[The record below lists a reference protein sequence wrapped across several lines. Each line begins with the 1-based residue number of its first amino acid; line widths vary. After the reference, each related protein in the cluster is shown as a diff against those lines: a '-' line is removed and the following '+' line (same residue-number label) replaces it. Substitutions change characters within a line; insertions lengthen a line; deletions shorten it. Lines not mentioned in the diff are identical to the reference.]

1 MGAIMNAYGIAT
13 KSILDALV
21 KQASDAAA
29 ESSQQSGNPSGGSSG
44 NTATSTGTG
53 ASSSAA
59 ASSSSSASAA
69 TPPKN
74 NTMINSNVDPFI
86 TQYRDALE
94 RERDLSMQNLDNTRR
109 NDYRTIMGNANA
121 SGMLYSNFPER
132 TKIQYDTTNYMPSQS
147 KIQNTYQ
154 TGLDKLRTN
163 VVSLSNQLKDI
174 NDAIADLNKT
184 GAGGNGSN
192 GKSKY
197 PSWDY
202 GNGYVVYGVDGKAIY
217 TKDGN
222 IISAGNFLEG
232 AKNNWSNWEDMW
244 SKGVHTEGV
253 GNDTIDAYLHRNGED
268 YSKNDRYKYL
278 YN

>member
-1 MGAIMNAYGIAT
+1 MAEGKSVWEQIVHNAMSY
-13 KSILDALV
+13 
-21 KQASDAAA
+21 AA
-29 ESSQQSGNPSGGSSG
+29 EKEKASGSSSTSGGKSGGSS
-44 NTATSTGTG
+44 
-53 ASSSAA
+53 SSSGG
-59 ASSSSSASAA
+59 SSPSANINSA
-69 TPPKN
+69 
-74 NTMINSNVDPFI
+74 MSNVDPFI

-94 RERDLSMQNLDNTRR
+94 RERDLGMQNLDNTRR
-109 NDYRTIMGNANA
+109 NDYRTIMGNANT

-132 TKIQYDTTNYMPSQS
+132 TKIQYDTSNYMPGQT

-154 TGLDKLRTN
+154 TGLDKLRSN
-163 VVSLSNQLKDI
+163 VVSLSNQLKNV

-184 GAGGNGSN
+184 GTGGNGSNGSN

-222 IISAGNFLEG
+222 LISAGNFLEG

-278 YN
+278 Y